1 MREWS
6 TRGTAAVSDDRGQ
19 HPAGQPHLGAGRVP
33 TVTSP
38 AQGLGVPVGH
48 NLSTRRAGTVP
59 AAGHR
64 SRLMWKLTS

>member
-38 AQGLGVPVGH
+38 AQGLGVP
-48 NLSTRRAGTVP
+48 SGT
-59 AAGHR
+59 
-64 SRLMWKLTS
+64 T